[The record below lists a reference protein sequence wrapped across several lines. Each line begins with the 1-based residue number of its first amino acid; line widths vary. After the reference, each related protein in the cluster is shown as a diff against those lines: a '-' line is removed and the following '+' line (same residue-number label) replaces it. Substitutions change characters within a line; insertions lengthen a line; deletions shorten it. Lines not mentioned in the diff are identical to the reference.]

1 MNHVTHQRHA
11 ALLPIDE
18 IDNVALWVLG
28 AEVDEHEH
36 DLLPDDV
43 RPHVEEVDGQVRVEL
58 EVDLPG
64 ERVRAARLEAHE
76 PEDRPGGRVVEPGQA
91 VHRKGK
97 KTKIKKGDMEG
108 GKHWGTRERG
118 RGRGRRNSGGHLR
131 TETTRSSSSMEN
143 ACVIAIEPRG

>member
-1 MNHVTHQRHA
+1 MNRVTRQRHA

-28 AEVDEHEH
+28 AEVNEHEH

-58 EVDLPG
+58 EVGLHG

-76 PEDRPGGRVVEPGQA
+76 PEDRPGGRVVEPGQNA
-91 VHRKGK
+91 HRKGK
-97 KTKIKKGDMEG
+97 LKKKGTRRGATPGHEREIEG
-108 GKHWGTRERG
+108 EGEEIRAVT
-118 RGRGRRNSGGHLR
+118 
-131 TETTRSSSSMEN
+131 
-143 ACVIAIEPRG
+143 